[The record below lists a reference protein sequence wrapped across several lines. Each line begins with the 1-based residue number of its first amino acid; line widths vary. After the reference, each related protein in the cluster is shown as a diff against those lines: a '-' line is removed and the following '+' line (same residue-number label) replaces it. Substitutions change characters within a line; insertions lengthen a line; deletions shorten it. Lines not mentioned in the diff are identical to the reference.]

1 MMMLWFRPTALSR
14 LFPTIGFQIINED
27 KFNEGSSMPWKRLVV

>member
-1 MMMLWFRPTALSR
+1 LLFSR

-27 KFNEGSSMPWKRLVV
+27 KFNEGSSMP